1 MKKEKQIYEDLTPIQ
16 NKAQITFVL
25 VGIIFLLLLFFFWKV
40 QILDHK
46 KYWRQSEA
54 NRIREII
61 LLPQRGLI
69 KDKNGII
76 LATNVASFQ
85 VSVIRENCQDL
96 EESYRKIARLLGLEL
111 PVLRE
116 RIEKY
121 KYLPMFQ
128 PIVIMDNLTVDQIS
142 PVKARQSEFPE
153 LIVQSEPKREYPYKT
168 MAAHV
173 IGYLQ
178 EISQEELRQSD
189 PKRRPGDLIG
199 KTGFQK
205 PYLC

>member
-96 EESYRKIARLLGLEL
+96 EESSRRSAAPLRPILPSWLESRAASCAR
-111 PVLRE
+111 PTTSHRS
-116 RIEKY
+116 
-121 KYLPMFQ
+121 
-128 PIVIMDNLTVDQIS
+128 TT
-142 PVKARQSEFPE
+142 A
-153 LIVQSEPKREYPYKT
+153 
-168 MAAHV
+168 
-173 IGYLQ
+173 
-178 EISQEELRQSD
+178 
-189 PKRRPGDLIG
+189 
-199 KTGFQK
+199 
-205 PYLC
+205 